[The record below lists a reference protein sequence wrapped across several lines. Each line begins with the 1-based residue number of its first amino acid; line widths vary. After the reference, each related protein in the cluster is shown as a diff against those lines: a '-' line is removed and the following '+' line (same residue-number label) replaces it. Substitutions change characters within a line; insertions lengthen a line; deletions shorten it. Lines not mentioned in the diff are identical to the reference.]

1 MKTRS
6 GFCVMRRLIGLVRPL
21 TGWMLLAIF
30 AGIFGQLATILI
42 PVLGGYAM
50 LSVSGLRVPFG
61 LSALFLLIAICA
73 LFRGILRYAEQT
85 CNHYIAFR
93 LLALIRDRVF
103 GALRKLAPAKL
114 AGKEKGN
121 LIAVLTSDI
130 ELLEVFYAHTIS
142 PVCIA
147 LALLIILVA
156 FFAHYHALLGVI
168 ALLAYTFVGIVI
180 PLTASRRVKQD
191 GDRFRGAFGE
201 TNAFLLDSIRGIRE
215 IIQYDAGESRLG
227 QIGRRTDAMS
237 ELDRRI
243 KSNAGKSA
251 AATGAAVMFFTFAV
265 FFASALLYR
274 NGQVGLEGILVPT
287 VAMFFSFGSFIAVA
301 NLGAGLTQTIAAG
314 NRVLDILDESPLVD
328 EVRGGSDVV
337 FRGATAT
344 NVSFAYR
351 DEPILKNLTIRFP
364 ESKIIGISGR
374 SGSGKSTLLR
384 LLMRCFDTDTGE
396 ITLSGE
402 EISRINTDSLRKNE
416 SFVAQETELFH
427 DSIAGNLRVA
437 KLDATDEQIVNACK
451 KASVHDFIQSLPHG
465 YDTEVGELGETLS
478 GGERQRL
485 GLARA
490 FLHDAPFLLLDE
502 PTSNLDSL
510 NEAVI
515 LKAVKEDRH
524 RSTVLVSHRLSTM
537 SIADTVFSVEN
548 GRLS

>member
-1 MKTRS
+1 MKTRP
-6 GFCVMRRLIGLVRPL
+6 GFCVMRRLVGLVKPL
-21 TGWMLLAIF
+21 AGWMLLAVL
-30 AGIFGQLATILI
+30 AGIIGHLATILI

-50 LSVSGLRVPFG
+50 LSALELDAAPRF
-61 LSALFLLIAICA
+61 SALFFWIAVCA
-73 LFRGILRYAEQT
+73 LARGVLRYAEQT

-114 AGKEKGN
+114 TGREKGN
-121 LIAVLTSDI
+121 LIAVLTSDV

-147 LALLIILVA
+147 FLLSVVLVV
-156 FFAHYHALLGVI
+156 FFASCHVLLGLI
-168 ALLAYTFVGIVI
+168 ALLAYAFVGIAI
-180 PLTASRRVKQD
+180 PIAASKRVKRD
-191 GDRFRGAFGE
+191 GEDFRSAFGE
-201 TNAFLLDSIRGIRE
+201 TNAYLLDSIRGVKE
-215 IIQYDAGESRLG
+215 ILQYNAGESRLG
-227 QIGRRTDAMS
+227 GLEQRTDAMS
-237 ELDRRI
+237 GYERRI
-243 KSNAGKSA
+243 KSNAGKNA
-251 AATGAAVMFFTFAV
+251 ALTGAAVMFFTFTV
-265 FFASALLYR
+265 FFASVLLYR
-274 NGQVGLEGILVPT
+274 NGQIGFEGVLILT
-287 VAMFFSFGSFIAVA
+287 VAMFFSFGAVIAVA
-301 NLGAGLTQTIAAG
+301 NLGAGLTQTVAAG
-314 NRVLDILDESPLVD
+314 NRVLDILDESPLVED
-328 EVRGGSDVV
+328 VRHGRNVS
-337 FRGATAT
+337 FLGAAAT
-344 NVSFAYR
+344 EVSFAYR

-364 ESKIIGISGR
+364 GSRIIGVTGR

-384 LLMRCFDTDTGE
+384 LLMRYFDADTGK
-396 ITLSGE
+396 ITISGT
-402 EISRINTDSLRKNE
+402 EISSVNTDSLRENE

-427 DSIAGNLRVA
+427 DSIANNIRIA
-437 KLDATDEQIVNACK
+437 KLGATHEEIVTSCK
-451 KASVHDFIQSLPHG
+451 KASVHDFIMSLPRG

-524 RSTVLVSHRLSTM
+524 RTTVLVSHRASTM
-537 SIADTVFSVEN
+537 RIADEVFSVEN